1 MKTSIITKFA
11 VRSLGRSYRRTL
23 LSVIGVGVGCA
34 VALFLTSFMRGS
46 NDFGPLPTAVLAI
59 CGSRRPSG
67 L

>member
-46 NDFGPLPTAVLAI
+46 SDIRLRAI
-59 CGSRRPSG
+59 ADSGVGHLRITPSE
-67 L
+67 